1 MILILDLV
9 VKDLEIDLLK
19 KIEKKWRKG
28 EMGLEK
34 LIASELYKDKTLK
47 PTEKKKYNSEWVHSC

>member
-47 PTEKKKYNSEWVHSC
+47 PTEKKKI